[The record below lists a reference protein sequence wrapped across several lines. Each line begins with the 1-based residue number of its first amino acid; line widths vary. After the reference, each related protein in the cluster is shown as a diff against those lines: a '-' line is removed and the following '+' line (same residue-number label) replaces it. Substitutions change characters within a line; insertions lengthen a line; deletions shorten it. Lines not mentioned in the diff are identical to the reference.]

1 MSETNKQDIQNT
13 VQFASRSEAEIARA
27 VASIVSV
34 SEHQAD
40 AVIRLTDDGATI
52 PFIAR
57 YRKETTGNLDEKAIG
72 DIISALEKERELDK
86 RRIYILT
93 TINNDGKLTCRLRE
107 QIENAATREELE
119 DLFLPYKPHAK
130 F

>member
-57 YRKETTGNLDEKAIG
+57 YRKETTGNLDEKAITYDG
-72 DIISALEKERELDK
+72 EGSNIVSSKAKEL
-86 RRIYILT
+86 L
-93 TINNDGKLTCRLRE
+93 
-107 QIENAATREELE
+107 
-119 DLFLPYKPHAK
+119 
-130 F
+130 